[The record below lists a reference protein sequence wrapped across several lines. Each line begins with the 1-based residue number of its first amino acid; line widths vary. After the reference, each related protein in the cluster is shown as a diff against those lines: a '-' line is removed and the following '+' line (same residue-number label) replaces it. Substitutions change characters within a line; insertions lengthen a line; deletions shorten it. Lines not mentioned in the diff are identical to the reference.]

1 MIQKLDSP
9 LSDSPDKRRIPL
21 EVAVGISM
29 KNYQQESSTVMSW
42 LAGGWHGVKC
52 GYMVV
57 ALQRSVL
64 SVHNGT
70 IYTAV
75 ITSNECNAVK
85 WFFTPMKGR
94 LTKHPHP

>member
-1 MIQKLDSP
+1 
-9 LSDSPDKRRIPL
+9 
-21 EVAVGISM
+21 M
-29 KNYQQESSTVMSW
+29 KNYQQESSTVICPGW
-42 LAGGWHGVKC
+42 QAGG
-52 GYMVV
+52 MVLSVAMLV

-94 LTKHPHP
+94 LTKHPHT